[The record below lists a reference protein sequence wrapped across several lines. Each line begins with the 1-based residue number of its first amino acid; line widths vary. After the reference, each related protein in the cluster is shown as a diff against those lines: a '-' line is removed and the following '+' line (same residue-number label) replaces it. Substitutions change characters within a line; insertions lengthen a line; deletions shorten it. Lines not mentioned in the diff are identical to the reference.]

1 MSLRVKDVSFDDF
14 RSYEHFHLS
23 DIGPLTVLVGPNA
36 VGKTNVVEGV
46 QLLTAQTSF
55 RNPTGVQLVRDG
67 ADFARLHATAADE
80 NRLLELGLTIEAGKR
95 RFTLNGKQKRT
106 ADLKGVI
113 PSVTFTPDDLNLAKG
128 SGTTRRNALDAVGS
142 QLSRNHYLIRRD
154 FDKVLRHKNSLL
166 KDEASPLLLESLND
180 LMVTCGAQLVCYRAA
195 LFGKLAASMASY
207 YAEIVG
213 NRETLSARY
222 APSWLAEDEWLDA
235 GETLD
240 RDEARERFAA
250 ALAASMAQERARHR
264 ALVGPHADRIEFFIE
279 GRPVGVYGSQG
290 QQRSAVLAFKLA
302 EVTLI
307 CDLLGQQPVLLLD
320 DVMSELDEQRRRALV
335 KFVSGDIQ
343 TFITTAN
350 LAYFDEDLLAAARV
364 VRLPLERK
372 DGE

>member
-1 MSLRVKDVSFDDF
+1 MSLRIKDVSFDDF
-14 RSYEHFHLS
+14 RSYEHFRLS
-23 DIGPLTVLVGPNA
+23 GIGPLTVLVGPNA
-36 VGKTNVVEGV
+36 VGKTNVVEGI

-67 ADFARLHATAADE
+67 ADFARMHATAADE
-80 NRLLELGLTIEAGKR
+80 GRLLELGLTIEAGKR

-128 SGTTRRNALDAVGS
+128 SGATRRNALDAVGS

-222 APSWLAEDEWLDA
+222 APSWLAEGEWLDV

-240 RDEARERFAA
+240 RDEARGSASPQLLQRRWRRSVPAIVRWWDPTPTASSSSSKGARWACTEPGPA
-250 ALAASMAQERARHR
+250 ALGGAGVQTGGSHAYLRSSGPAA
-264 ALVGPHADRIEFFIE
+264 G
-279 GRPVGVYGSQG
+279 
-290 QQRSAVLAFKLA
+290 
-302 EVTLI
+302 
-307 CDLLGQQPVLLLD
+307 
-320 DVMSELDEQRRRALV
+320 
-335 KFVSGDIQ
+335 
-343 TFITTAN
+343 
-350 LAYFDEDLLAAARV
+350 AAAR
-364 VRLPLERK
+364 
-372 DGE
+372 

>member
-1 MSLRVKDVSFDDF
+1 MSLRIKDVAFDDF

-23 DIGPLTVLVGPNA
+23 GIGPLTVLVGPNA
-36 VGKTNVVEGV
+36 VGKTNVVEGI

-80 NRLLELGLTIEAGKR
+80 SRLLELGLTIEAGKR

-207 YAEIVG
+207 
-213 NRETLSARY
+213 
-222 APSWLAEDEWLDA
+222 
-235 GETLD
+235 
-240 RDEARERFAA
+240 
-250 ALAASMAQERARHR
+250 
-264 ALVGPHADRIEFFIE
+264 
-279 GRPVGVYGSQG
+279 
-290 QQRSAVLAFKLA
+290 
-302 EVTLI
+302 
-307 CDLLGQQPVLLLD
+307 
-320 DVMSELDEQRRRALV
+320 
-335 KFVSGDIQ
+335 
-343 TFITTAN
+343 
-350 LAYFDEDLLAAARV
+350 
-364 VRLPLERK
+364 
-372 DGE
+372 